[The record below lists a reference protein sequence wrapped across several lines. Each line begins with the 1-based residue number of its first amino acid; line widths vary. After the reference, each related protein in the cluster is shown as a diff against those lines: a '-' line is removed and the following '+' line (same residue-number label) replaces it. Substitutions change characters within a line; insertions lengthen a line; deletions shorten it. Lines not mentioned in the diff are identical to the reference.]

1 MNTTDMRSTRI
12 LSISMP
18 EAQAKSVEQL
28 AKAENR
34 TMSEL
39 VREALRSYEKQKRA
53 ETTTRYSKKAE
64 ERGITE
70 ADVVRIV
77 REVRKEEREK
87 NKPSRA

>member
-1 MNTTDMRSTRI
+1 MSTIDMRSTRI

-18 EAQAKSVEQL
+18 EAQAKSAEQL

-39 VREALRSYEKQKRA
+39 VREALRAYEKQRRA
-53 ETTTRYSKKAE
+53 ETTAKYRRKAE

-87 NKPSRA
+87 NKPSRS